1 MKKLLILLLVLA
13 VMPMALAEF
22 SVYETGGDT
31 EIAAGDTV
39 SFELNVSDSNN
50 YTLELLDSEE
60 NLILSDEPMAL
71 VKTNVNQSSNQTNTT
86 DSFYLY
92 RANYSL
98 SSEARVGEWQ
108 ATVFNDVQQV
118 NTASF
123 QVIPDELRILSSEF
137 KPFFK
142 NTQDDVTAVSEITDP
157 EEEVRSFN
165 LTIED
170 LSNNTTSEDLPM
182 KVSETSNSITEY
194 ELGIGELDAGK
205 YGYSFDLLGENGTSD
220 SVNGDFEIYSKYK
233 DADRSDINVGIASLC
248 GTAVN
253 RFRTPGGGIH
263 PTEREGSFLFGFINN
278 ASSRANITA
287 DLNVTFQ
294 NETEWRPADG
304 EEALGPPIEK
314 NYTKINETHVLPSE
328 SFSRAKTFPGT
339 NRTGYYLARLD
350 VSARCLITD
359 GAAQDPQIYG
369 TETFNFTTFKN
380 FRVLVA
386 GGETG
391 GSGDPVEEPRPR
403 DANQTGEES
412 NETIEGDNDNPGQTP
427 VPEPEPEPVPEPDPV
442 PALSL
447 NIESY
452 QGTVSAPR
460 GGFSEVR
467 LRLEN
472 LANQSVGNLTIEPE
486 TGNLPGNWDS
496 QSASVTELEPNETLN
511 RSVYLNPGEDVQPGT
526 YRVSIFGDNSE
537 RLLDV
542 ERVDF
547 EVYENITETGV
558 RISEAPDVIR
568 IESGGQQTV
577 PFLVENLGEET
588 IENSTIT
595 VQNLEGCGQTLGNYS
610 ATIEPNASQ
619 SLSLDIDA
627 VSEIQDCNATVIV
640 STEDGS
646 YSFADMRIEIVP
658 EQGVVPPE
666 LRFPVFASAW
676 TLLLILYS
684 VAMTRFEL
692 DSLQLKVPYLALIVG
707 EAVIF
712 LYIAT
717 EYYSIIPPEILP
729 F

>member
-1 MKKLLILLLVLA
+1 MKKTFLLLIAVTILPLGLA
-13 VMPMALAEF
+13 DF
-22 SVYETGGDT
+22 SVYQSSGGA
-31 EIAAGDTV
+31 EIAAGDKVT
-39 SFELNVSDSNN
+39 FELNVSEDNN
-50 YTLELLDSEE
+50 YTLELLDSQDD
-60 NLILSDEPMAL
+60 LILSDEPMKM
-71 VKTNVNQSSNQTNTT
+71 VETNVNQSANQTNTT
-86 DSFYLY
+86 DPYYLY
-92 RANYSL
+92 RNNYSL
-98 SSEARVGEWQ
+98 SQDARVGEWQ
-108 ATVFNDVQQV
+108 ATVFNDVAQV
-118 NTASF
+118 NTTSF
-123 QVIPDELRILSSEF
+123 QVIPDELRILNSQF
-137 KPFFK
+137 QPFFK
-142 NTQDDVTAVSEITDP
+142 NTQDDVEAVSEITNP
-157 EEEVRSFN
+157 EESVQAFN

-182 KVSETSNSITEY
+182 KIAEQTTSIKEY
-194 ELGIGELDAGK
+194 ELNLGRLSAGE
-205 YGYSFDLLGENGTSD
+205 YGYEFNLLGEDGTTDTETGS
-220 SVNGDFEIYSKYK
+220 FEVYPKYR
-233 DADRSDINVGIASLC
+233 DADRAEIDVGIASLC
-248 GTAVN
+248 GVAVN

-263 PTEREGSFLFGFINN
+263 PTEKEGSFLFGFLNN
-278 ASSRANITA
+278 ASSQANVTA

-294 NETEWRPADG
+294 NETEWEPEDG
-304 EEALGPPIEK
+304 REEIGPSINK
-314 NYTKINETHVLPSE
+314 TYSTINETDVLPSQ
-328 SFSRAKTFPGT
+328 SFSRVKTFPGT
-339 NRTGYYLARLD
+339 NRTGYYLARLN
-350 VSARCLITD
+350 VTAECLITD

-369 TETFNFTTFKN
+369 TETFDLTAFKN

-391 GSGDPVEEPRPR
+391 GTGDPVEEPRPR

-472 LANQSVGNLTIEPE
+472 LANQTVGNLTIEPE
-486 TGNLPGNWDS
+486 TENLPGTWDS

-547 EVYENITETGV
+547 EVFENITETGV
-558 RISEAPDVIR
+558 RISEAPDVVR
-568 IESGGQQTV
+568 IESGESQTI
-577 PFLVENLGEET
+577 PFLIENLGEDT
-588 IENSTIT
+588 IENSTIS

-619 SLSLDIDA
+619 SLSLNIDA
-627 VSEIQDCNATVIV
+627 VSEVRDCNATVIV
-640 STEDGS
+640 STEQGS

-658 EQGVVPPE
+658 DQGVVPPE

-692 DSLQLKVPYLALIVG
+692 DSLQLKVPYLALIIG

>member
-1 MKKLLILLLVLA
+1 MKKTFLLLIA
-13 VMPMALAEF
+13 VTILPLGLAEF
-22 SVYETGGDT
+22 SVYQSSGDE
-31 EIAAGDTV
+31 EIAAGDKV
-39 SFELNVSDSNN
+39 KFELNVSESNN
-50 YTLELLDSEE
+50 YTLELLD
-60 NLILSDEPMAL
+60 NQDDLILSDEPMKL
-71 VKTNVNQSSNQTNTT
+71 MDTNVNQSANQTNTT
-86 DSFYLY
+86 DPYYLY
-92 RANYSL
+92 RNNYSL
-98 SSEARVGEWQ
+98 SQDARVGEWQ
-108 ATVFNDVQQV
+108 ATVFDNVSEL
-118 NTASF
+118 NSTTF

-142 NTQDDVTAVSEITDP
+142 NTQDDLEAFSDITNP
-157 EEEVRSFN
+157 EESVQAFN

-170 LSNNTTSEDLPM
+170 LSNNTTSDNLPM
-182 KVSETSNSITEY
+182 NIAGESTSIKEY
-194 ELGIGELDAGK
+194 ELNLGQLSAGE
-205 YGYSFDLLGENGTSD
+205 YGYEFNLLGENGTTNTETGS
-220 SVNGDFEIYSKYK
+220 FEVYPKYR
-233 DADRSDINVGIASLC
+233 DADRADINVGIASLC
-248 GTAVN
+248 GVAVP

-263 PTEREGSFLFGFINN
+263 PSGREGSFLFSFLNN
-278 ASSRANITA
+278 ASSQANVTA

-294 NETEWRPADG
+294 NKTEWQPEDG
-304 EEALGPPIEK
+304 PEAIGPSISK
-314 NYTKINETHVLPSE
+314 TYSTINQTDLLPSQ

-339 NRTGYYLARLD
+339 NRTGYYLARLNITAEC
-350 VSARCLITD
+350 SITD

-369 TETFNFTTFKN
+369 TETFDLTAFKN

-391 GSGDPVEEPRPR
+391 GSGDPVEEPTPR

-427 VPEPEPEPVPEPDPV
+427 VPEPLPEPEPIPT
-442 PALSL
+442 LSL

-452 QGTVSAPR
+452 QGSVSAPR

-472 LANQSVGNLTIEPE
+472 LADQTVGNLTIEPE
-486 TGNLPGNWDS
+486 TGNLPGTWDS

-511 RSVYLNPGEDVQPGT
+511 RSVFLNPGEDVQPGT
-526 YRVSIFGDNSE
+526 YRVSIFGDNGE

-547 EVYENITETGV
+547 EVFENITETGV
-558 RISEAPDVIR
+558 RISEAPDVVR
-568 IESGGQQTV
+568 IESGESQTI

-588 IENSTIT
+588 IENSTIS

-610 ATIEPNASQ
+610 TTIEPNASQ
-619 SLSLDIDA
+619 SLSLNIDA
-627 VSEIQDCNATVIV
+627 VSEVRDCNATVIV
-640 STEDGS
+640 STDQGS

-658 EQGVVPPE
+658 DQGIVPPE

-692 DSLQLKVPYLALIVG
+692 DSLRLKVPYLALIIG
-707 EAVIF
+707 ETVIF